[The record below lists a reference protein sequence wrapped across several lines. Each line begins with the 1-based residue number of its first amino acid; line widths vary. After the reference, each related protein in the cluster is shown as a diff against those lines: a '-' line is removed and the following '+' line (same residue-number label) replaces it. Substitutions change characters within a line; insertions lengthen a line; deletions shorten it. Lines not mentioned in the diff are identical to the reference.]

1 MACCEL
7 VKVDLSIIII
17 QLIAHLIV
25 HLTNQMFVS
34 RIRMQMFKVSIQI
47 QMHLQ
52 FHGGIWM
59 CIQMHLHLLTSLLQ
73 SPTKKTKQLLY
84 DTCKAPTLYV
94 NFFRLPSVV
103 FYFFFQAK

>member
-52 FHGGIWM
+52 FHGGI
-59 CIQMHLHLLTSLLQ
+59 
-73 SPTKKTKQLLY
+73 
-84 DTCKAPTLYV
+84 
-94 NFFRLPSVV
+94 
-103 FYFFFQAK
+103 